1 MSFIHFSRFFRS
13 KQGIIGD
20 PYCECYYTI
29 MLENRHIIL
38 MVCVDGW
45 NDWEERWV
53 AYDNWQ
59 YSLTFNL
66 TSDQVTGRT
75 LYLRCG
81 GLDTVA
87 NIT

>member
-1 MSFIHFSRFFRS
+1 
-13 KQGIIGD
+13 
-20 PYCECYYTI
+20 
-29 MLENRHIIL
+29 MLKNYISL
-38 MVCVDGW
+38 LVVSLDGW

-59 YSLTFNL
+59 YSLTFDL
-66 TSDQVTGRT
+66 TSDDVTGRT

-87 NIT
+87 NVT

>member
-1 MSFIHFSRFFRS
+1 
-13 KQGIIGD
+13 
-20 PYCECYYTI
+20 
-29 MLENRHIIL
+29 

-45 NDWEERWV
+45 SDWEERWV

-66 TSDQVTGRT
+66 TSDEVTGRT